1 MTAREVSGG
10 VSDRVVALVFGD
22 RRIPRALADLTSLTV
37 SEASALTIPED
48 AVRVI
53 VVGGHADLSTTLARL
68 LRDDRLDVEVG
79 FVPPLSGGGLGAARR
94 ARNGVA
100 QRVPLIR
107 DETGAVIVRSARW
120 LPSGGDA
127 ITGEAVVDDTVLFDG
142 ESTGVVIEPLPGM
155 PGLRARAIG
164 AGRSGPGRGWVT
176 GRAAQLGST
185 GVLVERDG
193 VAAAR
198 PARRSAF
205 YRHIEGWL
213 RVG

>member
-1 MTAREVSGG
+1 
-10 VSDRVVALVFGD
+10 
-22 RRIPRALADLTSLTV
+22 
-37 SEASALTIPED
+37 
-48 AVRVI
+48 
-53 VVGGHADLSTTLARL
+53 
-68 LRDDRLDVEVG
+68 
-79 FVPPLSGGGLGAARR
+79 
-94 ARNGVA
+94 
-100 QRVPLIR
+100 
-107 DETGAVIVRSARW
+107 VIVRSARW

-142 ESTGVVIEPLPGM
+142 ESAGVVIEPLSGM
-155 PGLRARAIG
+155 PGLRARALG
-164 AGRSGPGRGWVT
+164 AGRSGPGRGWVA

-205 YRHIEGWL
+205 YRHIQGWL

>member
-1 MTAREVSGG
+1 M
-10 VSDRVVALVFGD
+10 ALVFGD
-22 RRIPRALADLTSLTV
+22 RRTPRALADLT
-37 SEASALTIPED
+37 ALQVPPDGAPTIPD
-48 AVRVI
+48 GTVRII
-53 VVGGHADLSTTLARL
+53 VVGDHADLSATLARL

-79 FVPPLSGGGLGAARR
+79 FVPPLTRGGLGAARR
-94 ARNGVA
+94 ARDGVA

-142 ESTGVVIEPLPGM
+142 QSAGVVIEPLAGM
-155 PGLRARAIG
+155 PGLRARALG
-164 AGRSGPGRGWVT
+164 AGRSGPGRGWVA

-198 PARRSAF
+198 PTRRSAF
-205 YRHIEGWL
+205 YRHIQGWL